1 MTAISHKQLFP
12 VFAAASGEGRGSAF
26 RENPCE
32 ETRDAILDNLERAL
46 NKLIRSA
53 GKSSGKAP
61 AKTTRK
67 APAKTAAKA
76 KAPAK
81 RAVAKD
87 AGEKTASPLAKKFKV
102 GQRVRVVKRDGDKFV
117 GVIEVKKLKGAK
129 IRLKTGE
136 LEYGR
141 FTQMTVLGG

>member
-32 ETRDAILDNLERAL
+32 ETRDAILDHLERSL
-46 NKLIRSA
+46 NKLIRTAGKSA
-53 GKSSGKAP
+53 GKAPTKA
-61 AKTTRK
+61 AKTTTK
-67 APAKTAAKA
+67 KVSA

-102 GQRVRVVKRDGDKFV
+102 GQRVKVIKRDGDKFI
-117 GVIEVKKLKGAK
+117 GIIETKKLKGAK